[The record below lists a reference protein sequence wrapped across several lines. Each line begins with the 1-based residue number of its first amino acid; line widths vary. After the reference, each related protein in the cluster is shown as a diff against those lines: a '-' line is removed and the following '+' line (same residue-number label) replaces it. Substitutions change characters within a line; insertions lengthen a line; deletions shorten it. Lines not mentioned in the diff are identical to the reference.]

1 MTGWIEDYTDFLVE
15 QTGTN
20 YDWAESI
27 ATSICSAAIGGDKFL
42 YTKQGIIKMNL
53 FFLYIGPSGLAR
65 KSLPMTSFGQ
75 PLLEKYDELVGN
87 QAQDVRTELPR
98 RFSMESLITYFAET
112 SQEGLLW
119 KDEFTSMFKE
129 ANKEYMSG
137 LIEFISEL
145 VDGRIGARMTHKRGF
160 QQAQDVY
167 VNILAATTPYIY
179 DVMSN
184 DFFIQGTG
192 NRILYLVYDGNYDA
206 DEIPKT
212 EDYFGSRI
220 RAQHDSDQTAFAEN
234 LVEMN
239 QSIIR
244 YLHPMDDAGDMW
256 LKWRNELEERVHKRF
271 KDNTFDIQTVYL
283 GKLAVNTLKLAGIH
297 CISRLARNPQLKSA
311 LKQDEAVVIMEDMK
325 WAMKKSEQHLKHF
338 EKLVQQWH
346 TRPDKWARDTECQ
359 VLLELLQKHQKG
371 IAYFQIK
378 RTCKWNDRT
387 TKEVFKTLFEQRKIK
402 AYTKKTTGRRGL
414 VLTLVTVEHKDLD
427 EVMNWGQIKALC
439 GW

>member
-1 MTGWIEDYTDFLVE
+1 MSGWIEDYRDFLVE

-20 YDWAESI
+20 RDWAESI
-27 ATSICSAAIGGDKFL
+27 ATSICSSAIGSNKFL
-42 YTKQGIIKMNL
+42 YTKQGIVKMNL

-87 QAQDVRTELPR
+87 QAQDLRTELPR
-98 RFSMESLITYFAET
+98 RFSLESLITYFAET
-112 SQEGLLW
+112 NTEGLLW

-145 VDGRIGARMTHKRGF
+145 VDGRLGARITHKRGF

-179 DVMSN
+179 DVISN

-192 NRILYLVYDGNYDA
+192 NRILYLVYDGKYDTE
-206 DEIPKT
+206 EIPET
-212 EDYFGSRI
+212 QDYFGSRI
-220 RAQHDSDQTAFAEN
+220 RAQHDSDQTAFAED

-239 QSIIR
+239 QSAVR
-244 YLHPMDDAGDMW
+244 YIHPMDDAGDMW
-256 LKWRNELEERVHKRF
+256 LKWRDSLEERVFKRY

-283 GKLAVNTLKLAGIH
+283 GKLAINTLKLAGIH
-297 CISRLARNPQLKSA
+297 TISRLARNISLKSA
-311 LKQDEAVVIMEDMK
+311 LKLDEAVILKEDME
-325 WAMKKSEQHLKHF
+325 WAMKKSERHLKHF
-338 EKLVQQWH
+338 EHLVEQWH
-346 TRPDKWARDTECQ
+346 TRPDRWARDTECQ
-359 VLLELLQKHQKG
+359 VLLDLLVKNPRG
-371 IAYFQIK
+371 IAFWKI
-378 RTCKWNDRT
+378 RRLCKWNDRT
-387 TKEVFKTLFEQRKIK
+387 TKEVFKTLFEQRKIR
-402 AYTKKTTGRRGL
+402 AYTKSSPGRRGL
-414 VLTLVTVEHKDLD
+414 IVTLSTVEHKDLD
-427 EVMNWGQIKALC
+427 EITGWGQIKAIC